1 MLSYFKILKC
11 KFRMMKKFILI
22 SIILFGCTQIFQAQW
37 ETPCDYLQIIAT
49 GTAGNTNSF
58 QVGSNVDS
66 LVTAGLISSNIQ
78 HRWRAYYYWNAQDLV
93 NQAYDTS
100 STCNNCIWSSTLSE
114 DTYTSNVLD
123 TLTLMIN
130 MTIVDGWTCTT
141 IFGVVYDP
149 ASNNNSNGGVSLSMM
164 DQSTSINESKAP
176 SNKNVIAVYNM
187 LGKKIDPN
195 VINNE
200 IVIFIYEDGSSLK
213 KRITRLP

>member
-1 MLSYFKILKC
+1 
-11 KFRMMKKFILI
+11 MKKFLLT
-22 SIILFGCTQIFQAQW
+22 SIIFFGSIKIFLTQW
-37 ETPCDYLQIIAT
+37 GTPCEYLHISAT

-66 LVTAGLISSNIQ
+66 LVTAELISSNIQ
-78 HRWRAYYYWNAQDLV
+78 HRWRAYHYWNGQDLV
-93 NQAYDTS
+93 NEAFDTS
-100 STCNNCIWSSTLSE
+100 STCVSCLWSSTLSE

-130 MTIVDGWTCTT
+130 MTIVDGWTCNT

-164 DQSTSINESKAP
+164 DQSTSINEFKAP
-176 SNKNVIAVYNM
+176 SNKNIIAVYNM
-187 LGKKIDPN
+187 LGKKVDPN

>member
-1 MLSYFKILKC
+1 
-11 KFRMMKKFILI
+11 MKKFLLI
-22 SIILFGCTQIFQAQW
+22 SIILFGCTQIFLAQW
-37 ETPCDYLQIIAT
+37 GTPCNYLQLTAT

-78 HRWRAYYYWNAQDLV
+78 HRWRAYSYWNAQDLV
-93 NQAYDTS
+93 DQAFDTS
-100 STCNNCIWSSTLSE
+100 STCNNCIWSSTLSQ
-114 DTYTSNVLD
+114 DTYSSTILD

-141 IFGVVYDP
+141 IFGVEYD
-149 ASNNNSNGGVSLSMM
+149 ASSNNNSNGGVSLSMM
-164 DQSTSINESKAP
+164 DQSTSINEVKAP
-176 SNKNVIAVYNM
+176 SNKNIIAVYNM
-187 LGKKIDPN
+187 LGKKVDPN
-195 VINNE
+195 VTNNE

>member
-1 MLSYFKILKC
+1 M
-11 KFRMMKKFILI
+11 
-22 SIILFGCTQIFQAQW
+22 
-37 ETPCDYLQIIAT
+37 
-49 GTAGNTNSF
+49 
-58 QVGSNVDS
+58 DS

-93 NQAYDTS
+93 NQAHDIS
-100 STCNNCIWSSTLSE
+100 SICNNCIWSSTFSE

-141 IFGVVYDP
+141 TFGVVYDP

-164 DQSTSINESKAP
+164 DQSTYLNEFKAP

-187 LGKKIDPN
+187 LGKKVDPN
-195 VINNE
+195 FINNE

-213 KRITRLP
+213 KRIASLP